1 MTHPICPLALLFS
14 GFSMFCP
21 LFSHDESVQV
31 RPQVR
36 PSIRPWII
44 LSHGGQRKADSFC
57 EHNFVPFKLFPINYS
72 WEDCDVSP
80 SCLFSP
86 LLSNACAALQ
96 YILSCLF
103 ASIIFFSFLFAL
115 SIVMHAQLYNTS
127 CLFAS
132 VFLDASS
139 HLYKRVCP
147 AVCPSVRPSVHP

>member
-1 MTHPICPLALLFS
+1 MLLRMTHPICPLALLFS

-103 ASIIFFSFLFAL
+103 ASIIFFFFICPFHSNACSAL
-115 SIVMHAQLYNTS
+115 QYIMSVRI
-127 CLFAS
+127 CLFRCVLAS
-132 VFLDASS
+132 L
-139 HLYKRVCP
+139 
-147 AVCPSVRPSVHP
+147 